1 MKKLTNEEI
10 RKYLETKEN
19 GNQKLQNLWDA
30 AKEALR
36 GKFRVIQAYC
46 KKQMPT
52 NKFQSQQTK
61 GNNKDQRGNNKIE
74 TLKKIKR
81 LMKLSYFSE
90 KINHMKIL

>member
-36 GKFRVIQAYC
+36 GKFMVI
-46 KKQMPT
+46 
-52 NKFQSQQTK
+52 
-61 GNNKDQRGNNKIE
+61 
-74 TLKKIKR
+74 
-81 LMKLSYFSE
+81 
-90 KINHMKIL
+90 